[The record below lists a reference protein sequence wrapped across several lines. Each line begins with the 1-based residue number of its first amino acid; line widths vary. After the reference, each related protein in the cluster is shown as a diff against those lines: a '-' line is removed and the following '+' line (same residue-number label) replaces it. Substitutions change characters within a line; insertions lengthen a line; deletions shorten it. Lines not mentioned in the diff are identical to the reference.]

1 MGNDDCI
8 IYFEFHLNNNQSIIH
23 TINNLNFMRR
33 LVSMIVLFACF
44 SVSYGQTR
52 VWNIDRLNQ
61 QKSLTSEVSKYMLRV
76 ADKEL
81 SGEILTVMDKE
92 TIPPSGD
99 KHDYISAGRYWWP
112 DPKNPG
118 GPYIRRDGVVNHE
131 IDKFDREKLSTMTR
145 SVKNLSVAYYLT
157 SNEKYAEKAVRNL
170 CIWFLNPS
178 TRMNPNMNFGQTIY
192 GRNNGK
198 GRGEGI
204 IDTYSFVDMLDGLEL
219 LKTSKHFSPQVA
231 EGLTNWFSKYLD
243 WMLTTEIGNEEYTA
257 KNNHG
262 TAFDVQATRYA
273 LFVGKDAIARKFVAE
288 FPERRLFTQ
297 IEPDGSQ
304 PLELARTTALGYS
317 TFNLTHILDMCYL
330 AKSLNIDLYNT
341 KSADGRCISKAFDF
355 LAQFVGKSQIQFA
368 YKQIKEWDSV
378 QKKLCWQLY
387 RADKFVSKPVYVKF
401 YRDRISDS
409 DKEDDVL
416 FY

>member
-1 MGNDDCI
+1 
-8 IYFEFHLNNNQSIIH
+8 
-23 TINNLNFMRR
+23 MRK
-33 LVSMIVLFACF
+33 IVVKVLLLIVCF
-44 SVSYGQTR
+44 STVYGQTR
-52 VWNIDRLNQ
+52 LWNTDRLNQ
-61 QKSLTSEVSKYMLRV
+61 HKSLTSEAAKYILRE
-76 ADKEL
+76 ADRAL
-81 SGEILTVMDKE
+81 SADILTVMDKE

-112 DPKNPG
+112 DPKNPD
-118 GPYIRRDGVVNHE
+118 GPYIRKDGVVNRE
-131 IDKFDREKLSTMTR
+131 IDKFDRGILAVMTK
-145 SVKNLSVAYYLT
+145 SVKELSVAYYLT
-157 SNEKYAEKAVRNL
+157 SDESYAEKAVLNL
-170 CIWFLNPS
+170 RKWFLNPS
-178 TRMNPNMNFGQTIY
+178 TKMNPNMNFGQTIS

-204 IDTYSFVDMLDGLEL
+204 IDTYSFMDMLDGVEL
-219 LKTSKHFSPQVA
+219 LKSSKHYTPQVA
-231 EGLTNWFSKYLD
+231 EGLKNWFSTYLD
-243 WMLTTEIGNEEYTA
+243 WMMTTEIGNEEYTA

-273 LFVGKDAIARKFVAE
+273 LFVDKEDIARQFIAE

-317 TFNLTHILDMCYL
+317 TFNLTHILDMCCI
-330 AKSLNIDLYNT
+330 AKSLNIDLFNM
-341 KSADGRCISKAFDF
+341 KSADGRSISKALDF
-355 LAQFVGKSQIQFA
+355 LAQYVGKSPNKFP

-387 RADKFVSKPVYVKF
+387 RADKFLAKPAYVKI
-401 YRDRISDS
+401 YRNRISDS
-409 DKEDDVL
+409 DKDDNAL

>member
-1 MGNDDCI
+1 MRKLIFKI
-8 IYFEFHLNNNQSIIH
+8 IL
-23 TINNLNFMRR
+23 
-33 LVSMIVLFACF
+33 LFTCLSATF
-44 SVSYGQTR
+44 GQTR
-52 VWNIDRLNQ
+52 LWNIDRLNQ
-61 QKSLTSEVSKYMLRV
+61 QKSLTSEAAKYILRG
-76 ADKEL
+76 ADKAL
-81 SGEILTVMDKE
+81 SADILTVMDKE

-118 GPYIRRDGVVNHE
+118 GPYIRKDGVVNHE
-131 IDKFDREKLSTMTR
+131 IDKFDRGILALMAK
-145 SVKNLSVAYYLT
+145 SVKELSVAYYLT
-157 SNEKYAEKAVRNL
+157 ADESYAEKAVLNL
-170 CIWFLNPS
+170 RKWFLNPS
-178 TRMNPNMNFGQTIY
+178 TKMNPNMNFGQTIS
-192 GRNNGK
+192 GRNDGK

-204 IDTYSFVDMLDGLEL
+204 IDTYSFMDMLDGVEL
-219 LKTSKHFSPQVA
+219 LKSSKHYTPQVA
-231 EGLTNWFSKYLD
+231 EGLKNWFSTYLD

-273 LFVGKDAIARKFVAE
+273 LFVGKEDIARKFIAE

-317 TFNLTHILDMCYL
+317 TFNLTHILDMCCL
-330 AKSLNIDLYNT
+330 AKSLNVDLFSA
-341 KSADGRCISKAFDF
+341 KSQDGRSILKAIDF
-355 LAQFVGKSQIQFA
+355 LSQYVGKTQSHFPYQ
-368 YKQIKEWDSV
+368 QIKEWDSV

-387 RADKFVSKPVYVKF
+387 RADKFITKPAYVKI
-401 YRDRISDS
+401 YRNRISDS
-409 DKEDDVL
+409 DKDDDVL

>member
-1 MGNDDCI
+1 MKKFVFN
-8 IYFEFHLNNNQSIIH
+8 
-23 TINNLNFMRR
+23 
-33 LVSMIVLFACF
+33 IVLLF
-44 SVSYGQTR
+44 SCLSAVFGQTR
-52 VWNIDRLNQ
+52 LWNIDRLNQ
-61 QKSLTSEVSKYMLRV
+61 QKSLTSEAAKSILRA
-76 ADKEL
+76 ADRAM
-81 SGEILTVMDKE
+81 STDILTVMDKE
-92 TIPPSGD
+92 TFPPSSD

-118 GPYIRRDGVVNHE
+118 GPYIRKDGVVNRE
-131 IDKFDREKLSTMTR
+131 IDKFDRGILATMAK
-145 SVKNLSVAYYLT
+145 SVKDLSVAYYLT
-157 SNEKYAEKAVRNL
+157 SDESYAQKAVQNL
-170 CIWFLNPS
+170 RKWFLNPS
-178 TRMNPNMNFGQTIY
+178 TKMNPNMNFGQTIT

-204 IDTYSFVDMLDGLEL
+204 IDTYSFMDMLDGVEL
-219 LKTSKHFSPQVA
+219 LKTSKHFTPQVA
-231 EGLTNWFSKYLD
+231 EGLKNWFSSYLD
-243 WMLTTEIGNEEYTA
+243 WMMTTEIGNEEYTA

-273 LFVGKDAIARKFVAE
+273 LFVGKEDIARKFIAE

-317 TFNLTHILDMCYL
+317 TFNLTHILDMCCL
-330 AKSLNIDLYNT
+330 AKSLNVDLFSA
-341 KSADGRCISKAFDF
+341 KSQDGRSILKAIDF
-355 LAQFVGKSQIQFA
+355 LTQFVGKPQSHFP

-387 RADKFVSKPVYVKF
+387 RADKFLTKPVYVKF
-401 YRDRISDS
+401 YRNKISDS
-409 DKEDDVL
+409 DKDDNVL

>member
-1 MGNDDCI
+1 
-8 IYFEFHLNNNQSIIH
+8 
-23 TINNLNFMRR
+23 MRK
-33 LVSMIVLFACF
+33 IVVKVLLLIVCF
-44 SVSYGQTR
+44 STAYGQTHL
-52 VWNIDRLNQ
+52 WNTDRLNQ
-61 QKSLTSEVSKYMLRV
+61 HKSLTSEAAKYILRE
-76 ADKEL
+76 ADRAL
-81 SGEILTVMDKE
+81 SADILTVMDKE

-118 GPYIRRDGVVNHE
+118 GPYIRKDGVVNRE
-131 IDKFDREKLSTMTR
+131 IDKFDRGILAVMTK
-145 SVKNLSVAYYLT
+145 SVKELSVAYYLT
-157 SNEKYAEKAVRNL
+157 SDESYAEKAVLNL
-170 CIWFLNPS
+170 RKWFLNPS
-178 TRMNPNMNFGQTIY
+178 TKMNPNMNFGQTIS

-204 IDTYSFVDMLDGLEL
+204 IDTYSFMDMLDGVEL
-219 LKTSKHFSPQVA
+219 LKSSKQYTPQVA
-231 EGLTNWFSKYLD
+231 EGLKNWFSSYLD

-273 LFVGKDAIARKFVAE
+273 LFVGREDIARKFITE
-288 FPERRLFTQ
+288 FPARRLFMQ

-317 TFNLTHILDMCYL
+317 TFNLTHILDMCCL
-330 AKSLNIDLYNT
+330 AKSLNVDLFNA
-341 KSADGRCISKAFDF
+341 KSADGRSISKAIDF
-355 LAQFVGKSQIQFA
+355 LTQFVGKPQSHFP

-387 RADKFVSKPVYVKF
+387 RADKFLAKPAYVKI
-401 YRDRISDS
+401 YRNRISDS
-409 DKEDDVL
+409 DKDDNAF

>member
-1 MGNDDCI
+1 M
-8 IYFEFHLNNNQSIIH
+8 SK
-23 TINNLNFMRR
+23 
-33 LVSMIVLFACF
+33 LVSKIILLILLACF

-52 VWNIDRLNQ
+52 LWNIDRLNQ
-61 QKSLTSEVSKYMLRV
+61 HKSLTSEAAKYIIRD
-76 ADKEL
+76 ADRAL
-81 SGEILTVMDKE
+81 SADILTVMDKE

-118 GPYIRRDGVVNHE
+118 GPYIRKDGVVNHE
-131 IDKFDREKLSTMTR
+131 IDKFDRGILGSMAK
-145 SVKNLSVAYYLT
+145 SVKDLSVAYYLT
-157 SNEKYAEKAVRNL
+157 SDERYAAKAVQNL
-170 CIWFLNPS
+170 RKWFLNPS
-178 TRMNPNMNFGQTIY
+178 TKMNPNMNFGQTIS

-204 IDTYSFVDMLDGLEL
+204 IDTYSFMDMLDGVEL
-219 LKTSKHFSPQVA
+219 LKSSRHYTPQVA
-231 EGLTNWFSKYLD
+231 EGLKSWFSNYLD
-243 WMLTTEIGNEEYTA
+243 WMMTTEIGNEEFTA

-273 LFVGKDAIARKFVAE
+273 LFVGKEDIARKFIAE

-317 TFNLTHILDMCYL
+317 TFNLTHILDMCCL
-330 AKSLNIDLYNT
+330 AKSLNVDLFNA
-341 KSADGRCISKAFDF
+341 KSADGRSISKALDF
-355 LAQFVGKSQIQFA
+355 LAQYVGKSQSHFP

-378 QKKLCWQLY
+378 QKKLCWELY
-387 RADKFVSKPVYVKF
+387 RADKFLAKPAYVKF
-401 YRDRISDS
+401 YRNKISDS
-409 DKEDDVL
+409 DKDDNVL

>member
-1 MGNDDCI
+1 MRK
-8 IYFEFHLNNNQSIIH
+8 L
-23 TINNLNFMRR
+23 TIK
-33 LVSMIVLFACF
+33 IVLLFTCF
-44 SVSYGQTR
+44 SSGYGQTR
-52 VWNIDRLNQ
+52 LWNADRLIQ
-61 QKSLTSEVSKYMLRV
+61 HKSLTSEAAKYILRG
-76 ADKEL
+76 ADKAL
-81 SGEILTVMDKE
+81 SADILTVMDKE

-118 GPYIRRDGVVNHE
+118 GPYIRKDGVVNHE
-131 IDKFDREKLSTMTR
+131 IDKFDRGILALMAK
-145 SVKNLSVAYYLT
+145 SVKELSVAYYLT
-157 SNEKYAEKAVRNL
+157 ADESYAEKAVLNL
-170 CIWFLNPS
+170 RKWFLNPS
-178 TRMNPNMNFGQTIY
+178 TKMNPNMNFGQTIS

-204 IDTYSFVDMLDGLEL
+204 IDTYSFMDMLDGVEL
-219 LKTSKHFSPQVA
+219 LKSSKHYTPQVA
-231 EGLTNWFSKYLD
+231 EGLKSWFSSYLD

-273 LFVGKDAIARKFVAE
+273 LFVGREDIARKFIAE
-288 FPERRLFTQ
+288 FPARRLFTQ

-317 TFNLTHILDMCYL
+317 TFNLTHILDMCCL
-330 AKSLNIDLYNT
+330 AKSMNVDLFNA
-341 KSADGRCISKAFDF
+341 KSADGRSISKAIDF
-355 LAQFVGKSQIQFA
+355 LTQFVGKPQSHFP

-387 RADKFVSKPVYVKF
+387 RADKFLAKPVYTKF
-401 YRDRISDS
+401 YRSKISDS
-409 DKEDDVL
+409 DKDENAL

>member
-1 MGNDDCI
+1 MKKML
-8 IYFEFHLNNNQSIIH
+8 LNLFIFALISNSIE
-23 TINNLNFMRR
+23 
-33 LVSMIVLFACF
+33 S
-44 SVSYGQTR
+44 QTR
-52 VWNIDRLNQ
+52 VWNIDKLNQ
-61 QKSLTSEVSKYMLRV
+61 AKSLTSEAAKYILRD
-76 ADKEL
+76 AEKAL
-81 SGEILTVMDKE
+81 STDILTVMDKE

-112 DPKNPG
+112 DPKNPS
-118 GPYIRRDGVVNHE
+118 GPYIRRDGVVNSE
-131 IDKFDREKLSTMTR
+131 IDKFDRGILSSMAK
-145 SVKNLSVAYYLT
+145 SVKNLSIAYYLT
-157 SNEKYAEKAVRNL
+157 SDEKYALKAVQNL
-170 CIWFLNPS
+170 RKWFLNPS
-178 TRMNPNMNFGQTIY
+178 TKMNPNMNFGQTIS

-204 IDTYSFVDMLDGLEL
+204 IDTYSFVDMLDGVEL
-219 LKTSKHFSPQVA
+219 LKTSKHYTPQFA
-231 EGLTNWFSKYLD
+231 EGLTNWFSTYLD
-243 WMLTTEIGNEEYTA
+243 WMMTSEIGNEEFTA

-273 LFVGKDAIARKFVAE
+273 LFVGKEDIARKFIAE

-317 TFNLTHILDMCYL
+317 TFNLTHILDMCCQ
-330 AKSLNIDLYNT
+330 AKSLNVDLFNS
-341 KSADGRCISKAFDF
+341 KSADGRSISKAFDF
-355 LAQFVGKSQIQFA
+355 LGQFVGKPQSNFP

-387 RADKFVSKPVYVKF
+387 RADKFIVKPVYVKL
-401 YRDRISDS
+401 YRNRISDS
-409 DKEDDVL
+409 DKDENVL